1 MKIREITVSKSGVIP
16 KASFSNLRPGY
27 AITAEVDE
35 NEDPHEIIL
44 KCKEI
49 VNKHFELDEY
59 REAVNLIQKQFKEIR
74 LYDAPEGLKYPSISS
89 ILNYDKEWTISKG
102 ELLQYGSLGTIL
114 HEVFWYALNSYTNTG
129 KIVWKDPREFANLQK
144 EIGIVL
150 NGSLKLNWNDYSYQA
165 FGNEY
170 IPKIKKIYGIEQVLL
185 NPDIRVGGRYDL
197 IAEIELDKTMLAVID
212 LKSGGYDFR
221 QLAFYGRTWEQ
232 QNDKK
237 IDAMVVFPIGKTTN
251 KCGFSK
257 PIIETDIDLFWDK
270 MLEKREEFRNDFNI

>member
-27 AITAEVDE
+27 SITAEVDE
-35 NEDPHEIIL
+35 NEDPNEIIL

-74 LYDAPEGLKYPSISS
+74 LYDGNEGLKYPSISS

-129 KIVWKDPREFANLQK
+129 KIIWKDPREFANLQK

-257 PIIETDIDLFWDK
+257 PIIETDIDHYWDE
-270 MLEKREEFRNDFNI
+270 MLKKREEFRNDFNI

>member
-16 KASFSNLRPGY
+16 KASYSNLRPGY
-27 AITAEVDE
+27 SITIEVDE
-35 NEDPHEIIL
+35 NEDPNELIL

-74 LYDAPEGLKYPSISS
+74 LYDGNEGLKYPSISS

-150 NGSLKLNWNDYSYQA
+150 NGSLKLNWNDYSYQT

-170 IPKIKKIYGIEQVLL
+170 IPKIKKIYGIEQIVL

-197 IAEIELDKTMLAVID
+197 IAEIELDQTMLAVID

>member
-27 AITAEVDE
+27 SITAEVDE
-35 NEDPHEIIL
+35 NEDPNEIIL

-74 LYDAPEGLKYPSISS
+74 LYDGNEGLKYPSISS

-114 HEVFWYALNSYTNTG
+114 HEVFWYALDCYTNTG
-129 KIVWKDPREFANLQK
+129 KIIWKDPREFANLQK

-170 IPKIKKIYGIEQVLL
+170 IPKIKKIYGIEQIVL

-197 IAEIELDKTMLAVID
+197 IAEIELDQTMLAVID

>member
-27 AITAEVDE
+27 SITAEVDE
-35 NEDPHEIIL
+35 NEDPNEIIL

-74 LYDAPEGLKYPSISS
+74 LYDGNEGLKYPSISS

>member
-1 MKIREITVSKSGVIP
+1 MKIKEITVSKSGVIP
-16 KASFSNLRPGY
+16 KASYSNLRPGY
-27 AITAEVDE
+27 SITIEVDE
-35 NEDPHEIIL
+35 NEDPNELIL

-74 LYDAPEGLKYPSISS
+74 LYDGNEGLKYPSISS

-170 IPKIKKIYGIEQVLL
+170 IPKIKKIYGIEQIVL

-197 IAEIELDKTMLAVID
+197 IAEIELDQTMLAVID